1 MTNMLANGD
10 SMKLPIKYLGP
21 FTLALI
27 LSTSIAFAGQTT
39 CPEHFAEGQAPEFT
53 NQKLDTKTQEVCYSG
68 YALKHSGVTR
78 TPLYSAEHLTRDR
91 LTQAKVMKRNS
102 EFFPD
107 PHIQPSERAELH
119 HYQHSGFDRGH
130 VAPSADMPDKRS
142 QQECFSLANM
152 VPQNPENNRGLWGG
166 IESSVRKL
174 TKERGELYVVTGPLF
189 KGKNLQR
196 IGGAVMVPT
205 QLFKAVYD
213 PKRHEAGAYLVD
225 NMANS
230 KTQMISLAELEKIA
244 GIKIFPSL
252 NNQVKDTAMKLPESK
267 PYKGRH

>member
-1 MTNMLANGD
+1 
-10 SMKLPIKYLGP
+10 MKLPIKYLAP
-21 FTLALI
+21 VTIALI
-27 LSTSIAFAGQTT
+27 LSASIAFAGQTT

-78 TPLYSAEHLTRDR
+78 TPLYAAEHLTRDR
-91 LTQAKVMKRNS
+91 MTQAKGMKRNS

-107 PHIQPSERAELH
+107 PHIPTSERSELH

-142 QQECFSLANM
+142 QQESFSLANM
-152 VPQNPENNRGLWGG
+152 VPQDPENNRGLWGG
-166 IESSVRKL
+166 IESAVRNL
-174 TKERGELYVVTGPLF
+174 TKERGDLYVVTGPLF
-189 KGKNLQR
+189 KGSNLQR

-205 QLFKAVYD
+205 QLFKAIYD

-225 NMANS
+225 NATDA
-230 KTQMISLAELEKIA
+230 KTQKISIAELEKIA
-244 GIKIFPSL
+244 GINIFPTVNDQIK
-252 NNQVKDTAMKLPESK
+252 NNGMTLPGSK